1 MRKFVI
7 LTAVA
12 AAAVTS
18 LVAMPSAKA
27 GAHHRIHS
35 NFASYPFVPRYA
47 PQYGYASQYGYAP
60 GYGRPTPYRYY
71 DRFGSNLNPDRQMV
85 GIGE

>member
-12 AAAVTS
+12 AAAATS

-27 GAHHRIHS
+27 GAHHRING

-47 PQYGYASQYGYAP
+47 PQYGYAPRYRRA
-60 GYGRPTPYRYY
+60 TPNRYY